1 VTFDEVSPP
10 NRDGP
15 GFLDK
20 LKALVSGAPTND
32 EFDPIAVGNE
42 IKSHLDQADKAVAAN
57 REHSVAAGALLLDVQ
72 ENHPGDMDAIC
83 ERIGLGLS
91 RRKEL
96 IMIAG
101 GRKTLE
107 QSRAENAERQ
117 RRHKN
122 KKKKQ
127 KQAEQKQDPTPKQE
141 PGPEPTAEPTAAPEP
156 TEPLP
161 GSVTADEFEEP
172 RAANDPTPSVSKRA
186 LAEFTVACRTWLP
199 RMDDGDRAAAIQICN
214 EWRGREAA

>member
-1 VTFDEVSPP
+1 VTFNEVSPP
-10 NRDGP
+10 NPDGP

-20 LKALVSGAPTND
+20 LKALVSGAPTNE

-42 IKSHLDQADKAVAAN
+42 IKSHLDQADKAVEAN
-57 REHSVAAGALLLDVQ
+57 RKHSVAAGALLLEVQ
-72 ENHPGDMDAIC
+72 QNHPGDMDAIC
-83 ERIGLGLS
+83 KRIGLGAS
-91 RRKEL
+91 RRKKL
-96 IMIAG
+96 LMIAG

-127 KQAEQKQDPTPKQE
+127 KQAEQKQDPIQE
-141 PGPEPTAEPTAAPEP
+141 PGPEPVAKP

-161 GSVTADEFEEP
+161 GSVTANEEP
-172 RAANDPTPSVSKRA
+172 QPEAANDQPVTPSASKRA

-199 RMDDGDRAAAIQICN
+199 RMDDSDRAAAIQICN